1 MGVISRN
8 TPSSDENSH
17 LPWNQ
22 TQNCSDNRSLPQTLS
37 LPSPDSGNSCLTT
50 RKSTRRLEKS
60 LSALKSTNLTQ
71 AASRTT
77 ASGSDTTPEVPVRTC
92 TESTEMFPS
101 HSLSPRCTERWP
113 LDIEPD
119 QVPSRFS
126 EPNRSNL
133 TSADD
138 HKTNRCTIQTSNSH
152 SHDESCPRLPSTP
165 DDSPPNDQTPST
177 KYKSKI
183 MPKLFPSIWQNV
195 YFSVIHV

>member
-1 MGVISRN
+1 MGVISKS
-8 TPSSDENSH
+8 TPLLDEKSH

-22 TQNCSDNRSLPQTLS
+22 IQNCSDNRSLLQTLS
-37 LPSPDSGNSCLTT
+37 LPSPDSGNSCPTT
-50 RKSTRRLEKS
+50 RKSTRRSEKS
-60 LSALKSTNLTQ
+60 SSALKSTNLTQ

-101 HSLSPRCTERWP
+101 HSPSPRCTEKWP
-113 LDIEPD
+113 LDIELD
-119 QVPSRFS
+119 QAPSRSS

-138 HKTNRCTIQTSNSH
+138 HKTKPCTTQTSNSH
-152 SHDESCPRLPSTP
+152 SHDESCPRKPSTS

-177 KYKSKI
+177 KRWLVSECK
-183 MPKLFPSIWQNV
+183 N
-195 YFSVIHV
+195 

>member
-1 MGVISRN
+1 MGVISKN
-8 TPSSDENSH
+8 TPLSDENFH

-22 TQNCSDNRSLPQTLS
+22 IQNCSDNRSLPQTLS

-50 RKSTRRLEKS
+50 RKSEKS
-60 LSALKSTNLTQ
+60 SSALKSTNLTQ
-71 AASRTT
+71 AVSRTT
-77 ASGSDTTPEVPVRTC
+77 VSGSDTTPEVPVRTC

-101 HSLSPRCTERWP
+101 HSPSPRCTEKWP
-113 LDIEPD
+113 LDIELD

-138 HKTNRCTIQTSNSH
+138 HKTNKCTTQTSNSH

-177 KYKSKI
+177 KCKNIMPSKI
-183 MPKLFPSIWQNV
+183 TSMVTAFIFL
-195 YFSVIHV
+195 